1 MSTQGALLE
10 RRISDIDAA
19 PHDTWQRLEPR
30 MAPALAET
38 TRTRL
43 LRAQASSRYSPRP
56 RSERTPIA

>member
-1 MSTQGALLE
+1 MSTGALLE
-10 RRISDIDAA
+10 RRISDIDGA

-30 MAPALAET
+30 MAPPLTET

-43 LRAQASSRYSPRP
+43 LHTQASSRYSPRL